1 MSQSKDL
8 GELNRTK
15 KKKQPRRIIRG
26 VSGRG
31 WRQRS
36 KEREGWRKAIMKKHR
51 EFLEKWKSRKYLYYR
66 WDVNFP
72 NILQQILLLCIQV
85 IFNVKVL
92 SPQPG
97 IKNSTLHF
105 FICPSTLKTVSS
117 QKRSII
123 IMQQNP

>member
-36 KEREGWRKAIMKKHR
+36 KEREG
-51 EFLEKWKSRKYLYYR
+51 
-66 WDVNFP
+66 
-72 NILQQILLLCIQV
+72 
-85 IFNVKVL
+85 
-92 SPQPG
+92 
-97 IKNSTLHF
+97 
-105 FICPSTLKTVSS
+105 
-117 QKRSII
+117 
-123 IMQQNP
+123 